1 MIKMDVNTNA
11 NIILTAKLER
21 LNRSAFPSAVRSS
34 LNDAAFEDK
43 RFNLPESAK
52 LNMDVKNPSFFRK
65 FTGVKRAS
73 GFNVSNMYSE
83 VGFSPSNEI
92 KAKKA
97 LEGMEKNEV
106 GGMDDDGGMYIGKSR
121 TGRGL
126 VKKNARF
133 NKSKVL
139 KTKSK
144 SNIARMYASAKSKKQ
159 VFINTSKGR
168 FLIQAKSFQRGVNGA
183 GPDIKVDFLMRHRKQ
198 HISRMKPTHFVK
210 EAAIK
215 TSKQIEGFYSKN
227 ATFQFNKVLKATR

>member
-1 MIKMDVNTNA
+1 
-11 NIILTAKLER
+11 
-21 LNRSAFPSAVRSS
+21 
-34 LNDAAFEDK
+34 
-43 RFNLPESAK
+43 
-52 LNMDVKNPSFFRK
+52 
-65 FTGVKRAS
+65 
-73 GFNVSNMYSE
+73 MYSE

-106 GGMDDDGGMYIGKSR
+106 GGTDSEGGMYIGKSR
-121 TGRGL
+121 GAKGL
-126 VKKNARF
+126 VKRNARF

-144 SNIARMYASAKSKKQ
+144 SNVARMYASSKENKA

-168 FLIQAKSFQRGVNGA
+168 FLVQVKSFERGADG
-183 GPDIKVDFLMRHRKQ
+183 GSPKIKLDFLMRHRKQ
-198 HISRMKPTHFVK
+198 HTAKAKATHFTK

-215 TSKQIEGFYSKN
+215 TSKQIEGFYNAN